1 MDKLKAMATFVEI
14 VDRGSLSAAAQAI
27 NRSPAS
33 VVRALADLENHLS
46 VRLLNRSTR
55 RISLTDEG
63 RDYLLRC
70 RRILADIN
78 DAEFLLDARRGAP
91 EGKLSITAPMMFG
104 RLHIVPLL
112 NRYLRE
118 HPGLRVELTLI
129 DRIVDIIDEGFDLA
143 IRIGHLADSSLISMP
158 LGLTRHI
165 ICASPSLV
173 ETMGLP
179 STPDELRH
187 WPVVV
192 FNPQS
197 SQWAFNNGQ
206 TLNAHDMN
214 SVISSNQVDSTLAS
228 AVSGLGATRLLHY
241 QVDEALTN
249 GQLIRLLPEYEKTSI
264 PVQFIYPHNRLLS
277 HRVRAFLDW
286 AAPQLREVLSDK
298 LI

>member
-14 VDRGSLSAAAQAI
+14 VDRGSLSAAAEAI

-112 NRYLRE
+112 NRYLSE

-158 LGLTRHI
+158 LGLNRHI

-173 ETMGLP
+173 KTMGKP
-179 STPDELRH
+179 STPEELRH
-187 WPVVV
+187 WPLVV

-197 SQWAFNNGQ
+197 SQWTFNNGQ
-206 TLNAHDMN
+206 TLNTYDMHT
-214 SVISSNQVDSTLAS
+214 VISSNQVDSTLSS
-228 AVSGLGATRLLHY
+228 AISGLGATRLLHY
-241 QVDEALTN
+241 QVDEALSK

-264 PVQFIYPHNRLLS
+264 PIQFVYPHNRLLS
-277 HRVRAFLDW
+277 IRVRAFLDW
-286 AAPQLREVLSDK
+286 AAPQLRDVLGR
-298 LI
+298 

>member
-14 VDRGSLSAAAQAI
+14 VDRGSLSAAAEAI

-33 VVRALADLENHLS
+33 VVRALADLENHLN

-112 NRYLRE
+112 NRYLSE

-158 LGLTRHI
+158 LGLNRHI

-173 ETMGLP
+173 KTMGKP
-179 STPDELRH
+179 NTPEELRH
-187 WPVVV
+187 WPLVV

-197 SQWAFNNGQ
+197 SQWTFNNGQ
-206 TLNAHDMN
+206 TLNTYDMN
-214 SVISSNQVDSTLAS
+214 TVMSSNQVDSTLSS
-228 AVSGLGATRLLHY
+228 AISGLGATRLLHY
-241 QVDEALTN
+241 QVDEALSK

-264 PVQFIYPHNRLLS
+264 PIQFVYPHNRLLS
-277 HRVRAFLDW
+277 IRVRAFLDW
-286 AAPQLREVLSDK
+286 AAPQLREVLGR
-298 LI
+298 

>member
-14 VDRGSLSAAAQAI
+14 VDRGSLSAAAEAI

-112 NRYLRE
+112 NRYLIE

-158 LGLTRHI
+158 LGLNRHI

-173 ETMGLP
+173 KTMGKP
-179 STPDELRH
+179 STPEELRH
-187 WPVVV
+187 WPLVV

-197 SQWAFNNGQ
+197 SQWTFNNNQ
-206 TLNAHDMN
+206 TINTYDMN
-214 SVISSNQVDSTLAS
+214 TVMSSNQVDSTLAS
-228 AVSGLGATRLLHY
+228 AISGLGATRLLHY
-241 QVDEALTN
+241 QVDEALSK
-249 GQLIRLLPEYEKTSI
+249 GQLVHLLPEYEKTSI
-264 PVQFIYPHNRLLS
+264 PIQFVYPHNRLLS
-277 HRVRAFLDW
+277 IRVRAFLDW
-286 AAPQLREVLSDK
+286 AAPQLRDVLGR
-298 LI
+298 

>member
-14 VDRGSLSAAAQAI
+14 VDRGSLSAAAEAI

-112 NRYLRE
+112 NRYLIE

-158 LGLTRHI
+158 LGLNRHI

-173 ETMGLP
+173 KTMGKP
-179 STPDELRH
+179 STPEELRH
-187 WPVVV
+187 WPLVV

-197 SQWAFNNGQ
+197 SQWTFNNNQ
-206 TLNAHDMN
+206 PLNTYDMN
-214 SVISSNQVDSTLAS
+214 TVMSSNQVDSTLAS
-228 AVSGLGATRLLHY
+228 AISGLGATRLLHY
-241 QVDEALTN
+241 QVDEALSK
-249 GQLIRLLPEYEKTSI
+249 GQLVRLLPEYEKTSI
-264 PVQFIYPHNRLLS
+264 PIQFVYPHNRLLS
-277 HRVRAFLDW
+277 IRVRAFLDW
-286 AAPQLREVLSDK
+286 AAPQLRDVLGR
-298 LI
+298 

>member
-14 VDRGSLSAAAQAI
+14 VDRGSLSAAAEAI

-112 NRYLRE
+112 NRYLIE

-158 LGLTRHI
+158 LGLNRHI

-173 ETMGLP
+173 KTMGKP
-179 STPDELRH
+179 STPEELRH
-187 WPVVV
+187 WPLVV

-197 SQWAFNNGQ
+197 SQWTFNNNQ
-206 TLNAHDMN
+206 TLNTYDMN
-214 SVISSNQVDSTLAS
+214 TVMSSNQVDSTLAS
-228 AVSGLGATRLLHY
+228 AISGLGATRLLHY
-241 QVDEALTN
+241 QVDEALSK
-249 GQLIRLLPEYEKTSI
+249 GQLVRLLPEYEKTSI
-264 PVQFIYPHNRLLS
+264 PIQFVYPHNRLLS
-277 HRVRAFLDW
+277 IRVRAFLDW
-286 AAPQLREVLSDK
+286 AAPQLRDVLGR
-298 LI
+298 

>member
-14 VDRGSLSAAAQAI
+14 VDRGSLSAAAEAI

-112 NRYLRE
+112 NRYLIE

-158 LGLTRHI
+158 LGLNRHI

-173 ETMGLP
+173 KTMGKP
-179 STPDELRH
+179 STPEELRR
-187 WPVVV
+187 WPLVV

-197 SQWAFNNGQ
+197 SQWTFNNNQ
-206 TLNAHDMN
+206 TLNTYDMN
-214 SVISSNQVDSTLAS
+214 TVMSSNQVDSTLAS
-228 AVSGLGATRLLHY
+228 AISGLGATRLLHY
-241 QVDEALTN
+241 QVDEALSK
-249 GQLIRLLPEYEKTSI
+249 GQLVRLLPEYEKTSI
-264 PVQFIYPHNRLLS
+264 PIQFVYPHNRLLS
-277 HRVRAFLDW
+277 IRVRAFLDW
-286 AAPQLREVLSDK
+286 AAPQLRDVLGR
-298 LI
+298 

>member
-14 VDRGSLSAAAQAI
+14 VDRGSLSAAAEAI

-33 VVRALADLENHLS
+33 VVRALADLENHLN

-112 NRYLRE
+112 NRYLSE

-158 LGLTRHI
+158 LGLNRHI

-173 ETMGLP
+173 KTMGKP
-179 STPDELRH
+179 HTPEELRH
-187 WPVVV
+187 WPLVV

-197 SQWAFNNGQ
+197 SQWTFNNGQ
-206 TLNAHDMN
+206 TLNTYDMN
-214 SVISSNQVDSTLAS
+214 TVMSSNQVDSTLSS
-228 AVSGLGATRLLHY
+228 AISGLGATRLLHY
-241 QVDEALTN
+241 QVDEALSK

-264 PVQFIYPHNRLLS
+264 PIQFVYPHNRLLS
-277 HRVRAFLDW
+277 IRVRAFLDW
-286 AAPQLREVLSDK
+286 AAPQLREVLGR
-298 LI
+298 

>member
-14 VDRGSLSAAAQAI
+14 VDRGSLSAAADAI

-78 DAEFLLDARRGAP
+78 DAEFLLDARRAAP

-112 NRYLRE
+112 NRYLSK
-118 HPGLRVELTLI
+118 HPGLRVELTLV
-129 DRIVDIIDEGFDLA
+129 DRVVNIIDEGFDLA

-173 ETMGLP
+173 EMIGEP
-179 STPDELRH
+179 KTPDDLRH
-187 WPVVV
+187 WPIVV
-192 FNPQS
+192 FNPHS
-197 SQWAFNNGQ
+197 NQWAFNNGE
-206 TLNAHDMN
+206 TLNTHNMN
-214 SVISSNQVDSTLAS
+214 TVMSSNQVDSTLAS
-228 AVSGLGATRLLHY
+228 AISGLGATRLLHY
-241 QVDEALTN
+241 QVDEALTK
-249 GQLIRLLPEYEKTSI
+249 GQLIRLLPEYEKTAI
-264 PVQFIYPHNRLLS
+264 PVQFVYPHNRLLS
-277 HRVRAFLDW
+277 IRVRAFLDW
-286 AAPQLREVLSDK
+286 AAPQLRDVLGH
-298 LI
+298 

>member
-14 VDRGSLSAAAQAI
+14 VDQGSLSAAAEAI

-55 RISLTDEG
+55 RLSLTEEG

-78 DAEFLLDARRGAP
+78 DAEFLLDARSATP

-112 NRYLRE
+112 NRYLSE
-118 HPGLRVELTLI
+118 HPGLRVELTLV
-129 DRIVDIIDEGFDLA
+129 DRVVNIIDEGFDLA
-143 IRIGHLADSSLISMP
+143 IRIGHLADSSLIAMP

-165 ICASPSLV
+165 ICASPALV
-173 ETMGLP
+173 KIMGQP
-179 STPDELRH
+179 KTPDELRH

-206 TLNAHDMN
+206 TLNTYDMKT
-214 SVISSNQVDSTLAS
+214 VMSSNQVDSTLAS
-228 AVSGLGATRLLHY
+228 AISGLGATRLLHY
-241 QVDEALTN
+241 QVDEALST
-249 GQLIRLLPEYEKTSI
+249 GQLIRLLPEYEKNLI
-264 PVQFIYPHNRLLS
+264 PIQFVYPHNRLLS
-277 HRVRAFLDW
+277 IRVRAFLDW
-286 AAPQLREVLSDK
+286 AAPQLRDVLGR
-298 LI
+298 

>member
-14 VDRGSLSAAAQAI
+14 VDRGSLSAAAEAI

-112 NRYLRE
+112 NRYLTE

-158 LGLTRHI
+158 LGLNRHI

-173 ETMGLP
+173 KTMGKP
-179 STPDELRH
+179 STPEELRH
-187 WPVVV
+187 WPLVV

-197 SQWAFNNGQ
+197 SQWTFNNNQ
-206 TLNAHDMN
+206 TLNTYDMN
-214 SVISSNQVDSTLAS
+214 TVMSSNQVDSTLAS
-228 AVSGLGATRLLHY
+228 AISGLGATRLLHY
-241 QVDEALTN
+241 QVDEALSK
-249 GQLIRLLPEYEKTSI
+249 GQLVRLLPEYEKTSI
-264 PVQFIYPHNRLLS
+264 PIQFVYPHNRLLS
-277 HRVRAFLDW
+277 IRVRAFLDW
-286 AAPQLREVLSDK
+286 AAPQLRDVLGR
-298 LI
+298 